1 MYIYKKKREKKEV
14 KSLIINNITKND
26 TKRKSDN
33 TV

>member
-1 MYIYKKKREKKEV
+1 MYIYKKKKEKKEV